1 MKKMFF
7 LLIDH
12 INVVLSRG
20 SPCTI
25 GLNLKKLKELE

>member
-1 MKKMFF
+1 MKNIFF

-25 GLNLKKLKELE
+25 CLNLKKLKEFK